1 MYFFSICNPLIKS
14 PGLSGFREKEEK
26 EKDTMK
32 AANDKPISCK
42 CVCVCVL
49 CDRHKYCGRLAVEK
63 RTQQTGQRERFLTVV
78 PLGFEVSMPADRIS
92 GNIGCCCRS

>member
-42 CVCVCVL
+42 CVCVCV
-49 CDRHKYCGRLAVEK
+49 CCAIDTNIVADWPSK
-63 RTQQTGQRERFLTVV
+63 RELNKPDNGK
-78 PLGFEVSMPADRIS
+78 GF
-92 GNIGCCCRS
+92 